1 MNDEDMRFA
10 SMSGRGVHDKVLEIA
25 EPYLANAQILIAG
38 AGGGALEHKLLR
50 NGAPAEKIQAV
61 DCNPSQYKLESVDVQ
76 FVI

>member
-38 AGGGALEHKLLR
+38 AGEGALEHKLLR

-61 DCNPSQYKLESVDVQ
+61 IVTRVSTNLSPLT
-76 FVI
+76 FNL